1 MPAKKEYLT
10 TASQRA
16 LKITA
21 GIFGGYFLAVAFQMA
36 IGVLIPYRKEV
47 ILTGAFAVFILWVA
61 FMVIAFLAR
70 NGWVIWGIYLL
81 SIVFF
86 GGIVYL
92 LK

>member
-10 TASQRA
+10 TGGQRA

-21 GIFGGYFLAVAFQMA
+21 GLLGGYCLAVAIQMMLS
-36 IGVLIPYRKEV
+36 VLIPDRTAV
-47 ILTGAFAVFILWVA
+47 ILTGAFSVFMLWVA
-61 FMVIAFLAR
+61 FMVLAFLAR

-81 SIVFF
+81 STSVCAAIIYF
-86 GGIVYL
+86 